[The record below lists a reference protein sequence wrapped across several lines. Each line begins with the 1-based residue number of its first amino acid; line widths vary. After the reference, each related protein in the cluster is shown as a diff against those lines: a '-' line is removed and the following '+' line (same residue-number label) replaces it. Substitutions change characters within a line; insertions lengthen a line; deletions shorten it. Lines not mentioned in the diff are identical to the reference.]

1 VAVEH
6 DRGQRR
12 LSSRTTCTSGAS
24 SAKMPGMAVKDL
36 FSETAEEYARYRPS
50 YPPALFA
57 WLAEQSPSRL
67 MGVDVGTGNGQA
79 AVGLASHF
87 DRVIAIDASEEQLV
101 HALPH
106 ARVEY
111 RRAEAERTGL
121 REHSAD
127 LMLAAQSFHW
137 FKQDEFFAEVNRV
150 LWPGGLLALSSY
162 QLPVVGPAVDRV
174 IYELYHDYLGKY
186 WEPERRLVDNGY
198 RTVEVPLPE
207 IDGPV
212 FDMRLTW
219 TLDHL
224 FGYLSTWSPLRK
236 YREQEGHD
244 PIERVSRKLTAAWG
258 NQPTRVVIWPF
269 TTRAFRRPT

>member
-1 VAVEH
+1 
-6 DRGQRR
+6 
-12 LSSRTTCTSGAS
+12 
-24 SAKMPGMAVKDL
+24 MPGMAVKDL
-36 FSETAEEYARYRPS
+36 FSETAGEYARYRPT

-67 MGVDVGTGNGQA
+67 MGVDLGTGNGQA
-79 AVGLASHF
+79 ALGLANHF

-111 RRAEAERTGL
+111 RRADAERTGL
-121 REHSAD
+121 RENSVD

-137 FKQDEFFAEVNRV
+137 FKQDEFFAEANRV

-174 IYELYHDYLGKY
+174 IFELYHDYLGKY

-207 IDGPV
+207 IDAPGVRHAPHLDARSPVRLPQHLVAPAQVPGAGGP
-212 FDMRLTW
+212 RPR
-219 TLDHL
+219 
-224 FGYLSTWSPLRK
+224 SSA
-236 YREQEGHD
+236 
-244 PIERVSRKLTAAWG
+244 SRAS
-258 NQPTRVVIWPF
+258 
-269 TTRAFRRPT
+269 